1 MVNSEYGM
9 DGPTF
14 MPLTND
20 VGVEEEEEEEGG
32 EGLSSVENSSRTSRD
47 GAAK

>member
-1 MVNSEYGM
+1 MVNSEYGI

-20 VGVEEEEEEEGG
+20 IGVDEEETE
-32 EGLSSVENSSRTSRD
+32 EGLSSVENSFAS
-47 GAAK
+47 